1 MSTLKEKN
9 MNRNG
14 QRTIDHSTAEMMMHE
29 EKITIPC
36 IIDKMDNQ
44 ASEACSAW
52 PDRIFVVRSDGSLA
66 IAAGHGASSRLA
78 TKS

>member
-14 QRTIDHSTAEMMMHE
+14 ERTIDHSTAEMMMHE

-44 ASEACSAW
+44 ASAACS
-52 PDRIFVVRSDGSLA
+52 DKVM
-66 IAAGHGASSRLA
+66 AG
-78 TKS
+78 

>member
-1 MSTLKEKN
+1 MRK
-9 MNRNG
+9 
-14 QRTIDHSTAEMMMHE
+14 
-29 EKITIPC
+29 KITIPC

-44 ASEACSAW
+44 ASEAYSAW

-78 TKS
+78 TKYIAG

>member
-1 MSTLKEKN
+1 
-9 MNRNG
+9 
-14 QRTIDHSTAEMMMHE
+14 MMMHE

-44 ASEACSAW
+44 ASEAYSAW